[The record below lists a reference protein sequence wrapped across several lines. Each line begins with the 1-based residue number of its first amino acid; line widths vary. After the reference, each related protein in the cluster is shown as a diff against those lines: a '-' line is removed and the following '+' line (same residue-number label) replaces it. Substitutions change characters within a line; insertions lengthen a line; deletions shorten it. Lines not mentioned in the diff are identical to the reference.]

1 MDNDFPNYLTDV
13 MNKSSLASM
22 LSIGH
27 RTKLFDVLSTLPPST
42 IKEIASKSNLN
53 ERYVKEWLGAM
64 VTAKI
69 IDFDSNSD
77 KFSLPKEKSV
87 YLTRENNIY
96 NFAASM
102 QWIPILSQVEDE
114 IIECFAKG
122 GGVPY
127 SSYKRFHEV
136 MAEESYQTVVA
147 GLVDYI
153 LPLVPNLIA
162 DLKSGIKVLDIGC
175 GKGMAINL
183 MAKHFPKST
192 FYGYDLSEEAI
203 DSAMKEGRDMN
214 NSNVFFKVHD
224 ILDLKAKDKFDLIT
238 AFDAIHDQPK
248 PDLVLQNIYQSLSH
262 KGVFLMQ
269 DILAS
274 TPLKDNISHPLG
286 TFLYTISCMHCM
298 TVSLSQNGAGLGA
311 MWGKEKAVSML
322 KEAGFDNIEVKTLPH
337 DFQNYYY
344 IACKDK

>member
-13 MNKSSLASM
+13 MNKSSLAIM

-53 ERYVKEWLGAM
+53 ARYVKEWLGAM

-147 GLVDYI
+147 GLVDHI

-162 DLKSGIKVLDIGC
+162 ELKSGIKVLDIGC

>member
-1 MDNDFPNYLTDV
+1 MSNDFSIYLTDV
-13 MNKSSLASM
+13 MNKSSLAIM

-27 RTKLFDVLSTLPPST
+27 RTKLFDLISALPPST
-42 IKEIASKSNLN
+42 IEEIASKSNLN

-69 IDFDSNSD
+69 IEYDSNSD
-77 KFSLPKEKSV
+77 KFSLQKEKSQ
-87 YLTRENNIY
+87 YLTRKNNIY

-114 IIECFAKG
+114 IIECFEKG

-127 SSYKRFHEV
+127 SSYRRFDDV

-147 GLVDYI
+147 RLIDYI
-153 LPLVPNLIA
+153 LPLVPDLIA
-162 DLKSGIKVLDIGC
+162 DLKKGIRVLDIGC
-175 GKGMAINL
+175 GKGMAVNL

-192 FYGYDLSEEAI
+192 FHGYDLSKGAI
-203 DSAMKEGRDMN
+203 KDAIKDAREMK
-214 NSNVFFKVHD
+214 NSNVNFEAHDLLDSKVQ
-224 ILDLKAKDKFDLIT
+224 KKFDLIT

-248 PDLVLQNIYQSLSH
+248 PDLVLRNISQSLCPT
-262 KGVFLMQ
+262 GVFLMQ

-274 TPLKDNISHPLG
+274 TLLKNNISHPLG

-322 KEAGFDNIEVKTLPH
+322 KEAGFDNVEVKTLPH

-344 IACKDK
+344 IARKE